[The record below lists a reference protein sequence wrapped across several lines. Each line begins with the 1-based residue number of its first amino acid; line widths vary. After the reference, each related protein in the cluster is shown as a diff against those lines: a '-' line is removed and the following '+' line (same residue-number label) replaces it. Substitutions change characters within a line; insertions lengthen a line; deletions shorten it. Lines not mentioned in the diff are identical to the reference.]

1 MKSDFSSTID
11 VGNIK
16 ENPKQAQEGKR
27 HLIFWEVR
35 GRQIQISEQNE
46 CVTRV
51 EMAGWG
57 MLYKDQKTSF
67 QINQRT
73 LQEQEDFG
81 TNEVLR
87 QYTVYFRLYLFLSS
101 YLHSPF
107 FFFKLQSSLQ
117 SQPYVTNTYSQ
128 IQPSDVIESGSG
140 FVPCQRADL

>member
-16 ENPKQAQEGKR
+16 ENPKQAQEGKL

-51 EMAGWG
+51 EMAGRG

-101 YLHSPF
+101 YLHSLF

-117 SQPYVTNTYSQ
+117 SQPNVTNTYSQ

>member
-1 MKSDFSSTID
+1 
-11 VGNIK
+11 
-16 ENPKQAQEGKR
+16 
-27 HLIFWEVR
+27 
-35 GRQIQISEQNE
+35 
-46 CVTRV
+46 
-51 EMAGWG
+51 MAGRG

-101 YLHSPF
+101 YLHSLF

-117 SQPYVTNTYSQ
+117 SQPNVTNTYSQ